1 MTNSGRPKKKLF
13 NNNDNI
19 NFELTTLIERKMGGE
34 LLSQTKRIIIIG
46 PSGSGKSTIAQEII
60 FGMERKSISEIN
72 YFLTNGNEL
81 EKDIQVIKELCK
93 DAFIYFNIYR
103 YEKDSIPN
111 ELRTHSLN
119 IFDDAHK
126 KTGITDLAEK
136 LFTEGRHRQQHVI
149 YIQQTGTFIPAGMK
163 SSYSEIIIHKS
174 IINDLE
180 NYINIDQSQIC
191 NEYTETGFYTINK
204 NSICYP
210 TKLCDYKSF
219 REYKNRL
226 KAVGRNTEDEY
237 NSICYPTKLCDY
249 KSFREY
255 KNRLK
260 AVGRNTEDEY
270 KNNIKNLNVIYK
282 AYKNAGADGANKT
295 MF

>member
-1 MTNSGRPKKKLF
+1 
-13 NNNDNI
+13 
-19 NFELTTLIERKMGGE
+19 MGGE

-72 YFLTNGNEL
+72 YFLPNGNEL

-93 DAFIYFNIYR
+93 EAFIYFNIYR

-136 LFTEGRHRQQHVI
+136 IFTEGRHRQQHVI

-174 IINDLE
+174 IISDLE
-180 NYINIDQSQIC
+180 NYININDKTINDC
-191 NEYTETGFYTINK
+191 LENYGKTGFYTINK
-204 NSICYP
+204 NGICYP

-226 KAVGRNTEDEY
+226 KAVGRNTED
-237 NSICYPTKLCDY
+237 D
-249 KSFREY
+249 
-255 KNRLK
+255 
-260 AVGRNTEDEY
+260 Y
-270 KNNIKNLNVIYK
+270 KNNIRNLSCNS
-282 AYKNAGADGANKT
+282 
-295 MF
+295 